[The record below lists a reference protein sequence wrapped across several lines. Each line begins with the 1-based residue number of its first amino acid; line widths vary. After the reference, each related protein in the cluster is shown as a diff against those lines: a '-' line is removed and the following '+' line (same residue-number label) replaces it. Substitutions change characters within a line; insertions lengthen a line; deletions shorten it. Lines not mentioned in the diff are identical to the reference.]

1 MCREYSG
8 WKRGLAVLGAACLL
22 AGRHTLLAGMT
33 LSIIKAD
40 SPKKKKKRNKTY
52 RPVQEGTDYIDHV
65 SFNDGGQ
72 ARESRGRD
80 RVSGGQLL
88 C

>member
-1 MCREYSG
+1 MEAWAGCPGSCVPSCWQAHAFG
-8 WKRGLAVLGAACLL
+8 WNDSVNYKSL
-22 AGRHTLLAGMT
+22 
-33 LSIIKAD
+33 D